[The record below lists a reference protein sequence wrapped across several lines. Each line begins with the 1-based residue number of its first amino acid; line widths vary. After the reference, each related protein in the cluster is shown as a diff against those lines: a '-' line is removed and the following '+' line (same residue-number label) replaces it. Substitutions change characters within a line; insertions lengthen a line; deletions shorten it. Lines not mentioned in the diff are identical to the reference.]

1 MSNEYKHIVR
11 LAGIDL
17 DGGLKVIYALARIR
31 GIGINTAM
39 AALRILDIVLH
50 KRIGFLNSTEIKKI
64 ESFLQ
69 SPESY
74 NLPSWFVNRPKE
86 PGTGR
91 THHLIGSDLVLAV
104 KMDVDFMKKIKCWKG
119 IRHSLGLKVRGQS
132 TRTTGRTGVTVG
144 VVRKPKG

>member
-17 DGGLKVIYALARIR
+17 DGSLKVVHALARIR
-31 GIGINTAM
+31 GIGINTAT
-39 AALRILDIVLH
+39 AALRMLDIDLH
-50 KRIGFLNSTEIKKI
+50 KRIGFLNSAEIKKI

-86 PGTGR
+86 PGTGHTR
-91 THHLIGSDLVLAV
+91 HLIGSDLVLAI

-144 VVRKPKG
+144 VVKKPKG